1 MTKPSDEE
9 FDALVEKRSRRT
21 RVIAWIVIISL
32 ILVAVAAVI
41 TLVESYETIVN
52 PGRNVIE

>member
-32 ILVAVAAVI
+32 ILVGGGATV
-41 TLVESYETIVN
+41 LSLLF
-52 PGRNVIE
+52 G